1 MTIIILIL
9 IPLPLGDALI
19 SFIKRMIEIKKNYLC
34 NGEKDKTMKLMPG
47 KILARINSP
56 EDLKKLDEDEL
67 IRLAG
72 ELRQFIIDAVSQNP
86 GHVGANLG
94 SVEITLALHYV
105 FKTPYDKIVWDVGH
119 QAYAHKIITGRRDKF
134 HLNRTYKG
142 ISGFPKITESK
153 YDAFGVGHSS
163 TSISATLGMAVA
175 SSLRDDNG
183 RQHIA
188 VIGDGAMTGGMA
200 MEALNNVGI
209 TKSNVLIILND
220 NGIAIDKNVGALKEY
235 LAHIT
240 ASKTYNRFKD
250 LVWRIMGGNTKY
262 GKNSR
267 AMVRQVGNAVK
278 SSLLDKSNLFEAYNF
293 RYFGPVD
300 GHDLPS
306 LIKILNDLKSIPG
319 PKLLHCVT
327 KKGKGFDMAEKEQV
341 RFHAPGKFDKNTG
354 AEIIK
359 EIPNEKLPPKYQA
372 VFGQTLLELAGK
384 NEKIVGVTPA
394 MPTGCSMNIMM
405 QHYPDRTFD
414 VGIAEQHAVTF
425 SAGMAIRGLQPFCNI
440 YSTFMQRAYDQVV
453 HDVALQNL
461 DVTFCLDRGGLVGQD
476 GSTHHGAY
484 DLAYFRSIPNMTI
497 SAPANEK
504 ELRDLM
510 YTAQLGSKGPFV
522 IRYPRGRGVITDW
535 ETPMEEMPVG
545 KGLKVREGKNIAI
558 VALGHPV
565 NFALEAAETLNK
577 EKIESAVF
585 NMRFLKPIDTNL
597 LHEVFTHY
605 KKIITVE
612 DGTVIGGLGSA
623 LTEFKNQHNY
633 TSEISILGIP
643 DKIVEQGKPEEL
655 YRECGF
661 DSTGIAEMAE
671 KMVK

>member
-1 MTIIILIL
+1 MELRKGNL
-9 IPLPLGDALI
+9 LA
-19 SFIKRMIEIKKNYLC
+19 
-34 NGEKDKTMKLMPG
+34 
-47 KILARINSP
+47 KIDSP
-56 EDLKKLDEDEL
+56 NDLKKLNEEEL
-67 IRLAG
+67 IQLAA

-94 SVEITLALHYV
+94 SVEITLALHYI
-105 FKTPYDKIVWDVGH
+105 FNAPYDKIVWDVGH
-119 QAYAHKIITGRRDKF
+119 QAYAHKIITGRRDEF

-142 ISGFPKITESK
+142 ISGFPKMSESE

-163 TSISATLGMAVA
+163 TSISAALGMAVA
-175 SSLRDDNG
+175 SSLLDDNG

-209 TKSNVLIILND
+209 TKSNLLVILND

-250 LVWRIMGGNTKY
+250 LVWRMMGGNSKY

-267 AMVRQVGNAVK
+267 ALVRQVSNAVK

-300 GHDLPS
+300 GHDIPS
-306 LIKILNDLKSIPG
+306 LIKIMKDLRSIPG

-327 KKGKGFDMAEKEQV
+327 RKGKGFDMAEKEQV

-354 AEIIK
+354 AEIKK
-359 EIPNEKLPPKYQA
+359 EKCEGKMPPKYQA
-372 VFGQTLLELAGK
+372 VFGKTLLELAGQ
-384 NEKIVGVTPA
+384 NDKIVGVTPA

-405 QHYPDRTFD
+405 HHYPDRTFD

-425 SAGMAIRGLQPFCNI
+425 SAGMASRGLQPFCNI
-440 YSTFMQRAYDQVV
+440 YSTFMQRAYDQAV

-476 GSTHHGAY
+476 GATHHGVY

-497 SAPANEK
+497 AAPANEK

-510 YTAQLGSKGPFV
+510 YTAQLGGKGPFV
-522 IRYPRGRGVITDW
+522 IRYPRGHGVMPEWKTPFEEITI
-535 ETPMEEMPVG
+535 G
-545 KGLKVREGKNIAI
+545 KGDTVREGNDIAI
-558 VALGHPV
+558 VALGLPV
-565 NFALEAAETLNK
+565 NFALEAAKTLS
-577 EKIESAVF
+577 EKGVEAEVF
-585 NMRFLKPIDTNL
+585 NMRFLKPMDTDM
-597 LHEVFTHY
+597 LHQIFKEHS
-605 KKIITVE
+605 KIISIE
-612 DGTVIGGLGSA
+612 DGTIIGGLGSA
-623 LTEFKNQHNY
+623 LTEFKNLHGYHSQL
-633 TSEISILGIP
+633 SILGVP
-643 DKIVEQGKPEEL
+643 DRIVEQGKPEEL

-661 DSTGIAEMAE
+661 DAEGITATALNML
-671 KMVK
+671 K